1 MNNIQIRDYQ
11 PGDFQQLCAIFIR
24 AVTMTASQHY
34 SPQQIAAWAQI
45 DESRWKEKLAK
56 SQVRVAV
63 INAKLVGF
71 ITCVEHYIDMLFVDP
86 EYTRRGVA
94 SALLKPLIKSE
105 SELTVDA
112 SITAKPF
119 FLNVMVF
126 RQLSSNALNVG
137 ESGLLI
143 FICVINSNIKSSLQ

>member
-1 MNNIQIRDYQ
+1 MGIMNNIQIRDYQ

-34 SPQQIAAWAQI
+34 SPQQIAPGRRLTNLAGRRN
-45 DESRWKEKLAK
+45 SRNHKCGLQSLMQNWSALLPALNTI
-56 SQVRVAV
+56 S
-63 INAKLVGF
+63 ICYLLTLNTPG
-71 ITCVEHYIDMLFVDP
+71 
-86 EYTRRGVA
+86 GVA

-119 FLNVMVF
+119 FERYGFQTVKQQRVEC
-126 RQLSSNALNVG
+126 RG
-137 ESGLLI
+137 EW
-143 FICVINSNIKSSLQ
+143 FINFYMRYKQQH

>member
-1 MNNIQIRDYQ
+1 
-11 PGDFQQLCAIFIR
+11 
-24 AVTMTASQHY
+24 MTASQHY

-86 EYTRRGVA
+86 EYPRRGVA

-119 FLNVMVF
+119 FERYGFQTVKQQRVEC
-126 RQLSSNALNVG
+126 RG
-137 ESGLLI
+137 EG
-143 FICVINSNIKSSLQ
+143 FINFYMRYKQQH

>member
-63 INAKLVGF
+63 INAQPVGF
-71 ITCVEHYIDMLFVDP
+71 ITCVERYIDMLFVDP

-119 FLNVMVF
+119 FERYGFQTVKQQRVECRGAWFTNFYM
-126 RQLSSNALNVG
+126 RYKPQH
-137 ESGLLI
+137 
-143 FICVINSNIKSSLQ
+143 

>member
-1 MNNIQIRDYQ
+1 M
-11 PGDFQQLCAIFIR
+11 
-24 AVTMTASQHY
+24 MTASQHY

-63 INAKLVGF
+63 INAQPVGF
-71 ITCVEHYIDMLFVDP
+71 ISALNIISICYLLTLNTP
-86 EYTRRGVA
+86 AGVA
-94 SALLKPLIKSE
+94 SALLKPWIKSE

-119 FLNVMVF
+119 FERYGFQTVKQQRVECRGAWFTNFSM
-126 RQLSSNALNVG
+126 RYKPQH
-137 ESGLLI
+137 
-143 FICVINSNIKSSLQ
+143 

>member
-1 MNNIQIRDYQ
+1 
-11 PGDFQQLCAIFIR
+11 
-24 AVTMTASQHY
+24 MTASQHY
-34 SPQQIAAWAQI
+34 LRQQIAAWAQI

-119 FLNVMVF
+119 FERYGFQTV
-126 RQLSSNALNVG
+126 SNALNVG

>member
-1 MNNIQIRDYQ
+1 MNNIQIRNYQ
-11 PGDFQQLCAIFIR
+11 PGDFQQLCAIFLR

-45 DESRWKEKLAK
+45 NESRWKEKLAK

-63 INAKLVGF
+63 INAQPVGF
-71 ITCVEHYIDMLFVDP
+71 ITRIGHYIDMLFVEP

-119 FLNVMVF
+119 FERYGFQTVKQQRVECRGTWFTNFYM
-126 RQLSSNALNVG
+126 RYKPQH
-137 ESGLLI
+137 
-143 FICVINSNIKSSLQ
+143 

>member
-71 ITCVEHYIDMLFVDP
+71 ITCVEHYIDMLL
-86 EYTRRGVA
+86 VA

-119 FLNVMVF
+119 FERYGFQTVKQQRVEC
-126 RQLSSNALNVG
+126 RG
-137 ESGLLI
+137 EW
-143 FICVINSNIKSSLQ
+143 FINFYMRYKQQH

>member
-94 SALLKPLIKSE
+94 SASWIRLPFPDFLIVTLNTSSRNTCNLKYDE
-105 SELTVDA
+105 S
-112 SITAKPF
+112 IYG
-119 FLNVMVF
+119 MVYG
-126 RQLSSNALNVG
+126 QLY
-137 ESGLLI
+137 
-143 FICVINSNIKSSLQ
+143 SSLIRCGIYHRI

>member
-1 MNNIQIRDYQ
+1 MNNIQIRDYH
-11 PGDFQQLCAIFIR
+11 PGDFLLLYAMVNR
-24 AVTMTASQHY
+24 PVTMKSSQHY

-63 INAKLVGF
+63 INAQPVGF
-71 ITCVEHYIDMLFVDP
+71 ITCVERYIDMLFVDP

-94 SALLKPLIKSE
+94 CALLKPLIKSE

-119 FLNVMVF
+119 FERYGFQTVKQQRVECRGTWFTNFYM
-126 RQLSSNALNVG
+126 RYKPQY
-137 ESGLLI
+137 
-143 FICVINSNIKSSLQ
+143 